1 MEGSDILLS
10 VCGLSIAFAGFVSIA
25 VRFQHPDQK
34 EWPAHVVVRFRNMIE
49 VSLSSLFFA
58 IFPFVLFHLGLSG
71 SRLWAT
77 ASAVLIVGL
86 SLVTLRVYRRA
97 RPYIGAGLGHGFT
110 RLTLFLTALVL
121 TAQLLNVLGQMPVPR
136 FGVYLIGV
144 FWVLFF
150 AAIQFLRLVV
160 LPSPAG
166 GDE

>member
-1 MEGSDILLS
+1 M
-10 VCGLSIAFAGFVSIA
+10 SIAFAGFVSIA
-25 VRFQHPDQK
+25 VRFQHPDHK
-34 EWPAHVVVRFRNMIE
+34 EWPPHVVVRFRNMIE

-58 IFPFVLFHLGLSG
+58 IFPFILFHLGLSG
-71 SRLWAT
+71 SLLWAA

-97 RPYIGAGLGHGFT
+97 RTG
-110 RLTLFLTALVL
+110 LTLCLTALVL
-121 TAQLLNVLGQMPVPR
+121 MAQLLNVLGQNLAPR

-166 GDE
+166 DDG